1 MNICKN
7 NADKWEPNWNKHM
20 LDMRYTHKIMSHR
33 PTTMTSKIMNGPEL
47 LFPTTITVNIDS
59 PPRTHVY
66 RDLGHGR
73 FDCQL
78 LTCVIGAKANT
89 HDLLARSGS
98 WWDVEIHDLFQDHG
112 YILIASCQPP
122 IHTIY
127 LWQSTSF
134 NWHEW
139 KHAATYLLS
148 MSKGKKSVCKL
159 LCLSRSCSL
168 KHLKCN
174 LATTV
179 GIRLANQSAVL
190 VTGSG
195 AEGALRSGG
204 VTLWHV
210 TWAAASA
217 VALGTAE
224 VTGQSLHSHC
234 LLIRLAASAWVAVVG
249 GVGCNS
255 HLQLRQMN

>member
-1 MNICKN
+1 M
-7 NADKWEPNWNKHM
+7 
-20 LDMRYTHKIMSHR
+20 
-33 PTTMTSKIMNGPEL
+33 
-47 LFPTTITVNIDS
+47 
-59 PPRTHVY
+59 
-66 RDLGHGR
+66 
-73 FDCQL
+73 
-78 LTCVIGAKANT
+78 
-89 HDLLARSGS
+89 
-98 WWDVEIHDLFQDHG
+98 
-112 YILIASCQPP
+112 
-122 IHTIY
+122 
-127 LWQSTSF
+127 
-134 NWHEW
+134 
-139 KHAATYLLS
+139 
-148 MSKGKKSVCKL
+148 CKL

-255 HLQLRQMN
+255 RLQLRQMN

>member
-1 MNICKN
+1 MFIGPGSWSFRLPTSHLRHRCKGQHPWSSGKIRFLVGCGNPRFIPRPWIHSNSKLPAPSPQSILYFCEIQKFQLAWMATCDNI
-7 NADKWEPNWNKHM
+7 P
-20 LDMRYTHKIMSHR
+20 
-33 PTTMTSKIMNGPEL
+33 
-47 LFPTTITVNIDS
+47 TVNEQGKTS
-59 PPRTHVY
+59 
-66 RDLGHGR
+66 L
-73 FDCQL
+73 C
-78 LTCVIGAKANT
+78 
-89 HDLLARSGS
+89 
-98 WWDVEIHDLFQDHG
+98 
-112 YILIASCQPP
+112 ASFSVSLV
-122 IHTIY
+122 HA
-127 LWQSTSF
+127 LW
-134 NWHEW
+134 N
-139 KHAATYLLS
+139 
-148 MSKGKKSVCKL
+148 
-159 LCLSRSCSL
+159 

-195 AEGALRSGG
+195 AEGTLRSGG

-224 VTGQSLHSHC
+224 VTGQPLHFHC

-255 HLQLRQMN
+255 HLQLRQMNECCLQREKSKCTVKCSTCYSEHG

>member
-1 MNICKN
+1 
-7 NADKWEPNWNKHM
+7 
-20 LDMRYTHKIMSHR
+20 
-33 PTTMTSKIMNGPEL
+33 MNGNIP
-47 LFPTTITVNIDS
+47 TVNK
-59 PPRTHVY
+59 
-66 RDLGHGR
+66 
-73 FDCQL
+73 Q
-78 LTCVIGAKANT
+78 
-89 HDLLARSGS
+89 
-98 WWDVEIHDLFQDHG
+98 
-112 YILIASCQPP
+112 
-122 IHTIY
+122 
-127 LWQSTSF
+127 
-134 NWHEW
+134 
-139 KHAATYLLS
+139 
-148 MSKGKKSVCKL
+148 GKKSVCKL

-168 KHLKCN
+168 KQHLKCN